1 MLDGR
6 TTSPATLIR
15 PRLAGHLRCP
25 RIDRGQPNRSR
36 RLVVATLV
44 PICGCGLAPS
54 VNVLGSFFP
63 AWLICIV
70 VGVVL
75 TLVTL
80 RVLGAMQI
88 APHLGPVALVYTC
101 LAAFWIFATWLV
113 LFGS

>member
-1 MLDGR
+1 MSPTRGTTMLDGR
-6 TTSPATLIR
+6 TTSPPTIPCL
-15 PRLAGHLRCP
+15 PH
-25 RIDRGQPNRSR
+25 RSR

-44 PICGCGLAPS
+44 PVSGCGLAPS

-75 TLVTL
+75 TTLTL
-80 RVLGAMQI
+80 RVFVAIEI
-88 APHLGPVALVYTC
+88 APHLGPAGLVYPC
-101 LAAFWIFATWLV
+101 LAAFWTFATWLL